1 MPWIPELF
9 SAPVLQQVL
18 DERRHER
25 LSSVP
30 YFEGYLAG
38 EPDALVE
45 SFAGEPVL
53 HDPVRGRVRGAQA
66 FRTFAIR
73 MGDWLAERNA
83 SVEHLS
89 HVVLDRCGFE
99 EVVLQLDG
107 ADGRVTVPLAI
118 VAERHPDG
126 QIEEIRVYHS
136 NRPVTGRHTQRPPL
150 MQLDP
155 DVRCPDVVADFERA
169 LAAGDVDAVVATF
182 EPDGYARAPGSDDE
196 IHGGPD
202 DLRAFYGRQ
211 FSAGGGVEHELC
223 TYVGDERT
231 GALEYNVVRWGS
243 AELLPQAGIAIFVQG
258 ASGKL
263 AAVRAYDD
271 VEPPYDAAAVPYVS
285 G

>member
-1 MPWIPELF
+1 MPELF
-9 SAPVLQQVL
+9 SAPVLQRVL

-25 LSSVP
+25 LSAVP

-53 HDPVRGRVRGAQA
+53 HDPVRGRVKGARA
-66 FRTFAIR
+66 FRAFAVR

-83 SVEHLS
+83 AVEHIS
-89 HVVLDRCGFE
+89 HVVLEPCGFE

-107 ADGRVTVPLAI
+107 ANGRVTVPLAI
-118 VAERHPDG
+118 VAERRPDG

-136 NRPVTGRHTQRPPL
+136 NRPLTGRHTQRPPL
-150 MQLDP
+150 MQLDC
-155 DVRCPDVVADFERA
+155 DVRCPDVVAEFERA
-169 LAAGDVDAVVATF
+169 LAAGDVDAVVAAF

-196 IHGGPD
+196 IHSGTDG
-202 DLRAFYGRQ
+202 LRAFYERM
-211 FSAGGGVEHELC
+211 FSAGGGVARELC

-231 GALEYNVVRWGS
+231 GALEYNVVRWGG
-243 AELLPQAGIAIFVQG
+243 AALLPQAGIAVFVQG

-271 VEPPYDAAAVPYVS
+271 VEPHLDTTALPYV
-285 G
+285 GG